1 MKIRLTTLCL
11 IVIMLFAMLS
21 CSIERKLANEF
32 IQKADSISVLLIPPD
47 FVFKTNLK
55 NYQIGGFD
63 KLGSAEQQ
71 QILYDSSIFLKNISD
86 TFLISRFFS
95 SMETTLRKFGIYTY
109 SQDEIVEFMDVK
121 NIAYQVTLAQLEMEE
136 GIYPYRAEDVFFDT
150 VLFYEDFDLEQVSL
164 NCWFEISKLND
175 PKAVNNILYASDFLT
190 DELEGRFTS
199 NVFTGEVKFKYNIF
213 SLEKEDVYTLAAR
226 EGEHYAGYIFD
237 YIMNQYI
244 YFNLPD
250 QNPPKTYLSYDH
262 DAGVLFPAE
271 DRRFLFLDE

>member
-1 MKIRLTTLCL
+1 
-11 IVIMLFAMLS
+11 MLAISS

-55 NYQIGGFD
+55 NYQIEGFD
-63 KLGSAEQQ
+63 ELGSEEQQ
-71 QILYDSSIFLKNISD
+71 QILFDSSMYLQFIDD
-86 TFLISRFFS
+86 TLIISRFFS
-95 SMETTLRKFGIYTY
+95 SMEATLRKFGIYAY
-109 SQDEIVEFMDVK
+109 SEDEIVEFMDVK
-121 NIAYQVTLAQLEMEE
+121 NMAFQVNLAQLEMEE
-136 GIYPYRAEDVFFDT
+136 GIYPYRAEEVFFDT
-150 VLFYEDFDLEQVSL
+150 VLFYEDFDFEQVGL
-164 NCWFEISKLND
+164 NTWFEISKLND
-175 PKAVNNILYASDFLT
+175 PKAVNNILYASDFVT

-213 SLEKEDVYTLAAR
+213 PLEKEDVYTLAAR
-226 EGEHYAGYIFD
+226 AGERYAGYVFD

-262 DAGVLFPAE
+262 DAGVLFPAG

>member
-1 MKIRLTTLCL
+1 LKIRLTTLCL

>member
-1 MKIRLTTLCL
+1 MKFRFTTIFPILALLLT
-11 IVIMLFAMLS
+11 FSS

-32 IQKADSISVLLIPPD
+32 IRKIDSISVLLIPPD
-47 FVFKTNLK
+47 FVFKSNLK
-55 NYQIGGFD
+55 NYQIDGFD
-63 KLGSAEQQ
+63 KLSSDEQQ
-71 QILYDSSIFLKNISD
+71 QILYDSSMYLQYISD

-95 SMETTLRKFGIYTY
+95 SMETTLRKYGIYTY
-109 SQDEIVEFMDVK
+109 LPDEVVEFMGVK
-121 NIAYQVTLAQLEMEE
+121 SMAYQVTLAQFEMEE
-136 GIYPYRAEDVFFDT
+136 SIYPYRAEEVFFDT
-150 VLFYEDFDLEQVSL
+150 VLFYEDFDLEQVGL
-164 NCWFEISKLND
+164 NTWFEISKLND
-175 PKAVNNILYASDFLT
+175 TKAINNILYASDFVT

-213 SLEKEDVYTLAAR
+213 PLEKEDVYTLAAR
-226 EGEHYAGYIFD
+226 AGERYAGYVFD

-271 DRRFLFLDE
+271 DRRFLFIDE

>member
-1 MKIRLTTLCL
+1 LKVRFITIFLNISLL
-11 IVIMLFAMLS
+11 LAISS

-32 IQKADSISVLLIPPD
+32 VQKTDSISVLLIPPD

-55 NYQIGGFD
+55 KYRIEGFD
-63 KLGSAEQQ
+63 LLASAEQQ
-71 QILYDSSIFLKNISD
+71 QVLYDSSLYLQYISD
-86 TFLISRFFS
+86 TLLISRFFS
-95 SMETTLRKFGIYTY
+95 SMESALRKFGIYTY
-109 SQDEIVEFMDVK
+109 SEDEVVEFMGVK
-121 NIAYQVTLAQLEMEE
+121 NMAYQVTLAQLEIEE
-136 GIYPYRAEDVFFDT
+136 SIYPYRAEEVFFDT
-150 VLFYEDFDLEQVSL
+150 VLFYEDFDFEQVSL
-164 NCWFEISKLND
+164 NTWFEISKLND
-175 PKAVNNILYASDFLT
+175 PKAVNNILYASDFVT

-213 SLEKEDVYTLAAR
+213 PLEKEHVYTLAAR
-226 EGEHYAGYIFD
+226 AGERYAGYVFD

-262 DAGVLFPAE
+262 DAKVLFPAE

>member
-1 MKIRLTTLCL
+1 LKVRFTTLCL
-11 IVIMLFAMLS
+11 FFTLLLAISS

-32 IQKADSISVLLIPPD
+32 IQNADSISVLLIPPD

-55 NYQIGGFD
+55 NYQIEGFE
-63 KLGSAEQQ
+63 KLASAEQQ
-71 QILYDSSIFLKNISD
+71 QILYDSSLYLQNISD

-95 SMETTLRKFGIYTY
+95 SMETTLRKFGIYAY
-109 SQDEIVEFMDVK
+109 SADEIVEFMDVK
-121 NIAYQVTLAQLEMEE
+121 NMAYQVTLAQIEMEE
-136 GIYPYRAEDVFFDT
+136 DLYPYHAEEVFFDSL
-150 VLFYEDFDLEQVSL
+150 LFYEDFDLEQVSL
-164 NCWFEISKLND
+164 NCWFEVSKLND
-175 PKAVNNILYASDFLT
+175 PKAVNNILYASDFVT
-190 DELEGRFTS
+190 DQLEGRFTS

-213 SLEKEDVYTLAAR
+213 PLETEDVYTLAAR
-226 EGEHYAGYIFD
+226 VGERYAGYIFD

-262 DAGVLFPAE
+262 DAGVLFPAG